1 MNKAGSLSLSFD
13 RLAVFWNGWNKSDCT
28 VWRYA
33 RMKKHFTRDL
43 FITICLYYI
52 LLFMQCAWC
61 TYVLPS
67 SISFDQIV
75 YYKIK
80 LKKKCFNPV
89 SIAID
94 AFASLLLRY
103 QLDLFEIQRTS
114 SFITF
119 YRNQIIKQQ
128 PFFLMQFCFCMLYD
142 SRANWLKIFHI
153 VWRRRTQVRFIIF
166 IC

>member
-28 VWRYA
+28 CDDMLEWKSTLHAIYSSPFAYIIFYYSCNVHGA
-33 RMKKHFTRDL
+33 RTFSHQAYRSIRLFT
-43 FITICLYYI
+43 
-52 LLFMQCAWC
+52 
-61 TYVLPS
+61 
-67 SISFDQIV
+67 
-75 YYKIK
+75 IK
-80 LKKKCFNPV
+80 YNLKKKCFNPV

-142 SRANWLKIFHI
+142 SRVNWLKIFHI